1 MKTFRHFIIGLMI
14 PLLIGLSFSAS
25 ARSIDTDYWAYHQT
39 SFSSSDVMVP
49 TPATPERPSNAVL
62 ARSVLP
68 AKPKAIDSV
77 NDKVAVASY
86 KDRPGWFKV
95 SAY

>member
-1 MKTFRHFIIGLMI
+1 LKICRHFIIGLII
-14 PLLIGLSFSAS
+14 PLLIGLSFSVS
-25 ARSIDTDYWAYHQT
+25 AKSVDADYGAYHQT
-39 SFSSSDVMVP
+39 SFSSADMLIP
-49 TPATPERPSNAVL
+49 AQATPERTSNAAL

-68 AKPKAIDSV
+68 EKPKAVDSV
-77 NDKVAVASY
+77 NDKVAVAGY

>member
-1 MKTFRHFIIGLMI
+1 MFRHFIIGSMVA
-14 PLLIGLSFSAS
+14 LLVGLSFSVS
-25 ARSIDTDYWAYHQT
+25 ARSIDADYGPYHQT
-39 SFSSSDVMVP
+39 SFSSADMLVP
-49 TPATPERPSNAVL
+49 TPATPGRTSNAVL
-62 ARSVLP
+62 ARSILP
-68 AKPKAIDSV
+68 AKPKAVDSV